1 MVVCEY
7 GLQMACKPDVGHAN
21 AVAIL
26 PPPAQGILSV
36 RVLVHSSEPYPE
48 IDTGASKRIVQR
60 SNVRS
65 VHIGC
70 RRTCRG
76 RGIGHRS

>member
-7 GLQMACKPDVGHAN
+7 GLQMVCKLGVGHAN

-26 PPPAQGILSV
+26 LLPAQAILSA

-48 IDTGASKRIVQR
+48 IDTGASKRIIQR